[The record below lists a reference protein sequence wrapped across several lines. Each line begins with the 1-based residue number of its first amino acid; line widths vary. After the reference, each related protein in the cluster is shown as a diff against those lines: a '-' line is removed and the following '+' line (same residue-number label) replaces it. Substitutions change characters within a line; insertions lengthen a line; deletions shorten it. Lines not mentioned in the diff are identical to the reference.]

1 MNPKTGYID
10 YDKLE
15 ENARLFHP
23 KLIIAGKEQPLHT
36 SRGGILKPVGN
47 CSGMLQ
53 NYRIESLN
61 NPSWKGPT
69 GIQLLAAYRTIRN
82 PNPMSESVVMIL
94 PYLI

>member
-10 YDKLE
+10 YDQLE

-69 GIQLLAAYRTIRN
+69 RISQSLRLEKTSIVKSTTSVGISASA
-82 PNPMSESVVMIL
+82 
-94 PYLI
+94 